1 VNKNIRQFKEI
12 TDFISNV
19 RFKRSLMGANLKDV
33 RACMEDLNAMYTDAL
48 IDQQKEQAGMI
59 KTLQERLTDS
69 ETQAANAIR
78 EWNMIRDHSDDKDAD
93 AAAQP
98 ERNGDGD
105 IDVLVHVLSEMTRK
119 RETIVAQAERE
130 ARAVVAD
137 AKREA
142 QLLLADAK
150 TQAATDLKQG
160 KTLLEEI
167 KKLKAHALQVIE
179 LTHMDFTEIS
189 DQSDT
194 LCERINSLINK
205 TDGYPGAP
213 AYKAHEVPFPA

>member
-1 VNKNIRQFKEI
+1 MNKNIRQFKEI

-48 IDQQKEQAGMI
+48 IDQQKAQADII

-69 ETQAANAIR
+69 ETQAATAVK
-78 EWNMIRDHSDDKDAD
+78 EWNMIRDRSEGKDAD
-93 AAAQP
+93 AATQP
-98 ERNGDGD
+98 EREVDGD
-105 IDVLVHVLSEMTRK
+105 IDALVQVLSEMTRK

-142 QLLLADAK
+142 QLLLTDAK
-150 TQAATDLKQG
+150 AQAANDLKQG
-160 KTLLEEI
+160 KTLLEEV

-179 LTHMDFTEIS
+179 LTHMDFTELS
-189 DQSDT
+189 DQSDM
-194 LCERINSLINK
+194 LYERINSLVNK

-213 AYKAHEVPFPA
+213 YKAHEVPFPA